1 MEALPGMGTVFM
13 LNLPLEK
20 HKGLGTAL
28 LSEASAQGK
37 SEELEEEGKGESILR
52 LQDEKNSPCSKDP
65 VLLNHIPILIRVKI
79 LIKEKF

>member
-1 MEALPGMGTVFM
+1 MEALPGMSTVFM

-37 SEELEEEGKGESILR
+37 NEELEEEGKGENILHLR
-52 LQDEKNSPCSKDP
+52 EKKNSLCSKDP
-65 VLLNHIPILIRVKI
+65 VLLNHIPISIRVEI
-79 LIKEKF
+79 LVKEKF